1 MINLPAISLGAPLFL
16 LALPLPILVWLL
28 APPRPATGPM
38 LVVPFALDGHRSF
51 ALTAKGLKPL
61 LLPFLAWALL
71 ILAICE
77 PRRITHSDAL
87 PISGR
92 DLIVALDLS
101 GSMVRED
108 FVLNAQTD
116 SRLNVVKSVGSEFVR
131 GRGGDRIAL
140 LVFGSKPY
148 FATPFSYD
156 VASVGTKIE
165 TATIGISG
173 RATNISGAIGLALKR
188 FETSEAAS
196 KVLILLSDG
205 ENTAGNTSPLA
216 AARLASE
223 MNVRI
228 HTIALGVADKETAPD
243 EQGVVDAKTLR
254 DIANISGGESFRVRT
269 TADLAAATAALD
281 RLERTDRAGLPAEL
295 YTPLWLFP
303 ALAALGLIGLELWR
317 GRR

>member
-38 LVVPFALDGHRSF
+38 LVVPFALDGHRR
-51 ALTAKGLKPL
+51 
-61 LLPFLAWALL
+61 ALL

-173 RATNISGAIGLALKR
+173 RATNISGAIGLALPVRRRKHR
-188 FETSEAAS
+188 GQHLAPRGGAA
-196 KVLILLSDG
+196 G
-205 ENTAGNTSPLA
+205 
-216 AARLASE
+216 
-223 MNVRI
+223 
-228 HTIALGVADKETAPD
+228 
-243 EQGVVDAKTLR
+243 Q
-254 DIANISGGESFRVRT
+254 
-269 TADLAAATAALD
+269 
-281 RLERTDRAGLPAEL
+281 
-295 YTPLWLFP
+295 
-303 ALAALGLIGLELWR
+303 
-317 GRR
+317 